1 MKKEE
6 VKEFLA
12 SVGITKDGELENS
25 TYTVDLVDSNEFS
38 RMYSLLDK
46 AENIS
51 FDYDV
56 SATTEHTSFLLYL
69 SDKYDISLIA
79 DFDTDKY
86 VLTVEDGVED

>member
-1 MKKEE
+1 MEKEE
-6 VKEFLA
+6 VKEFL
-12 SVGITKDGELENS
+12 SSIGIAKEGEVENN
-25 TYTVDLVDSNEFS
+25 TYTVELVDSNEFS

-56 SATTEHTSFLLYL
+56 SATTEHTSYLLYL

-79 DFDTDKY
+79 DFDTDTY